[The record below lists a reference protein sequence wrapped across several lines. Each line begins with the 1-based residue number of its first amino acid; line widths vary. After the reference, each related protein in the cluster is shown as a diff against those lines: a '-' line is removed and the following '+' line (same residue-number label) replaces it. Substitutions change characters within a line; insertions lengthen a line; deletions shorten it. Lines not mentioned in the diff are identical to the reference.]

1 MMMNHFSLN
10 FQPLNIEI
18 QGSGTALVAE
28 KDETHSEA
36 FGTSGQTVVTNLE
49 SRPSINEID
58 EMDEMK
64 QIAETEL
71 NSISDVDSQL
81 KLTNLY
87 P

>member
-1 MMMNHFSLN
+1 
-10 FQPLNIEI
+10 
-18 QGSGTALVAE
+18 
-28 KDETHSEA
+28 
-36 FGTSGQTVVTNLE
+36 
-49 SRPSINEID
+49 
-58 EMDEMK
+58 MDEMK

>member
-1 MMMNHFSLN
+1 MAHGPSFIY
-10 FQPLNIEI
+10 FK
-18 QGSGTALVAE
+18 GSGTALVAGNTE
-28 KDETHSEA
+28 HSET

-58 EMDEMK
+58 EIDEMK
-64 QIAETEL
+64 NIAETEL